1 MTTIKM
7 LISKVKLLIY
17 PSCEVKCRLQNG
29 VLIVASQNSESS
41 KGHRER
47 STQYCCNHSANLY
60 EAIEKYSLQQLL
72 VKTFKWNSLSHK

>member
-7 LISKVKLLIY
+7 LVSKVKLLIY
-17 PSCEVKCRLQNG
+17 PSCEVKYRLQNE
-29 VLIVASQNSESS
+29 VSIVASQNSESS

-47 STQYCCNHSANLY
+47 LTQYCCCHSANLY

-72 VKTFKWNSLSHK
+72 VKTFKWNSMSHK